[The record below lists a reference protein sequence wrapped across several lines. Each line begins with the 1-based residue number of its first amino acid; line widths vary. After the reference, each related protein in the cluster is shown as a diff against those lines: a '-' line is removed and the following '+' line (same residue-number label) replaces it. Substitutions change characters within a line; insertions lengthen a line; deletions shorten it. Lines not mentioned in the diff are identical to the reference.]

1 MQPGQR
7 GVQYCMIIRVVEI
20 TTDEIDNKALASA
33 YSNTADWKGGSGQ
46 LLCEASGVAG
56 REGVEG
62 LVNQLVDQLWVNSA
76 VLRISLE
83 LHCTA

>member
-1 MQPGQR
+1 
-7 GVQYCMIIRVVEI
+7 
-20 TTDEIDNKALASA
+20 
-33 YSNTADWKGGSGQ
+33 
-46 LLCEASGVAG
+46 
-56 REGVEG
+56 